1 MTRELSAKVLEFLH
15 IGREG
20 TYTLLAI
27 DTSGKDMAIGMDG
40 ARTTIVNADV
50 ILSHP
55 VNADDEHLV
64 LDGTSG
70 QQRFPSKT
78 TLLRPISHAD
88 QNVIRIVGRKPRPN
102 RETQVEAD
110 YQKETNASPSDD
122 TLLLP
127 RLIATAF
134 ATNVEQM
141 VFVVMMQLSLRGN
154 EVTTIAV
161 VLTVL
166 GSFPLWRKSDGKR
179 STEGG
184 LITTR
189 EIEQALLDVS
199 EIFRLTCFWRSH
211 ESRAAHLGQHK
222 EIGIGQL
229 AKDRLNLLV
238 IGLRVKPT
246 DVLLIKG
253 DIHCPKRRVCRNGTP
268 FVSVVEWVIS

>member
-50 ILSHP
+50 IFSHP

-70 QQRFPSKT
+70 QQCFPCQTS
-78 TLLRPISHAD
+78 LLRPVGYAN
-88 QNVIRIVGRKPRPN
+88 QNVVGIVGCEPRPN

-127 RLIATAF
+127 RLIATSF

-154 EVTTIAV
+154 EITAITV
-161 VLTVL
+161 VLSVL
-166 GSFPLWRKSDGKR
+166 GCFPLW
-179 STEGG
+179 
-184 LITTR
+184 
-189 EIEQALLDVS
+189 
-199 EIFRLTCFWRSH
+199 
-211 ESRAAHLGQHK
+211 
-222 EIGIGQL
+222 
-229 AKDRLNLLV
+229 
-238 IGLRVKPT
+238 
-246 DVLLIKG
+246 
-253 DIHCPKRRVCRNGTP
+253 
-268 FVSVVEWVIS
+268 